1 MIDLRNV
8 ETFYWAA
15 ALGSL
20 RAASEKLGTTQPAIS
35 QRIASLETSLGVRLF
50 ERAARG
56 VKLTA
61 KGHELLVHAERMIQ
75 ARNDIVQAAK
85 EKSGISGR
93 FHLGVAETIV
103 QTWLPRLIAEVY
115 AAYPALTI
123 DIEVETSDNL
133 QNLLMSR
140 RIGLAFLMGP
150 VLEARVE
157 NRPLCSYPLAWVAR
171 ADADFGP
178 EPVPLEQI
186 ASQPIVTYGS
196 SSAPYRQV
204 RDMLRRSGIS
214 SPRMVGSAS
223 LSMIVRMVLDGIG
236 TAVITPSFLSN
247 ELDNHSL
254 KVVKVNADPLLDLN
268 FTASWVDGPDAQAAR
283 VIARIAE
290 QVASDDELNRR
301 YNAS

>member
-1 MIDLRNV
+1 VIDLRNV

-75 ARNDIVQAAK
+75 ARNDIVQSAK

-301 YNAS
+301 